1 MKALLR
7 LLVTAILVLVAT
19 PALAADK
26 VAVLSFSSPNNVSRP
41 ELEQVRQWTRDAVA
55 RVGKTYATPNEMVSA
70 EAAVRDGVADT
81 SEEHVAAGKIAGAEW
96 TVTARVERIDN
107 PPATLGNGT
116 VEEGY
121 TTYRLEVEACQIGT
135 GRVESLSREVTPDDA
150 TPMIG
155 EMLAL
160 LLRPEGLANA
170 DIPWERAGV
179 PRPKPKPVRPA
190 PPPPAPPPPVPVPAP
205 PPLAPPEPRLVYGA
219 GAPFAVGFA
228 MGVTDA
234 ASTPSVGRGP
244 TTSMTVGGT
253 LGYALPD
260 VAPGLEIRGNVMG
273 QAVGPKAVEVSAGAR
288 YAFAPFGGLRLF
300 VGPELLLGA
309 HVASGADRT
318 VRFLTHGSAFVAY
331 GITTNIQ
338 VEAAGELAGAFG
350 GPGSLLLVGGTGRV
364 VLRF

>member
-1 MKALLR
+1 MKALLS
-7 LLVTAILVLVAT
+7 LLVTAACLVVAL

-26 VAVLSFSSPNNVSRP
+26 VAVLPFSSPNNVSRP

-55 RVGKTYATPNEMVSA
+55 RVGKTPATPNEMVSA

-81 SEEHVAAGKIAGAEW
+81 SDEHVKAGRAASAEW
-96 TVTARVERIDN
+96 TLTSRVERIDN

-121 TTYRLEVEACQIGT
+121 TTYKLEVEACQVAT
-135 GRVESLSREVTPDDA
+135 GRVESLSREITPDDA
-150 TPMIG
+150 TTMIG
-155 EMLAL
+155 EVLAL

-170 DIPWERAGV
+170 DIPWEHVGV
-179 PRPKPKPVRPA
+179 PRPKPKPKAPPKPEPA
-190 PPPPAPPPPVPVPAP
+190 PAPVPAP
-205 PPLAPPEPRLVYGA
+205 LPPAPREPRPVYGA

-244 TTSMTVGGT
+244 TTSMTIGGT
-253 LGYALPD
+253 LGYALPEA
-260 VAPGLEIRGNVMG
+260 APGLEIRANVMG
-273 QAVGPKAVEVSAGAR
+273 QAIGPKAVEISAGAR

-309 HVASGADRT
+309 HVASGADKT
-318 VRFLTHGSAFVAY
+318 ARFLTHGAAFVAY

-338 VEAAGELAGAFG
+338 VEAAGDLAGAFG

-364 VLRF
+364 ALRF

>member
-1 MKALLR
+1 M
-7 LLVTAILVLVAT
+7 

-26 VAVLSFSSPNNVSRP
+26 VAVLPFSSPNNVSRP

-55 RVGKTYATPNEMVSA
+55 GVGKTYATPNEMVSA

-81 SEEHVAAGKIAGAEW
+81 SEEHVKAGKAASADW
-96 TVTARVERIDN
+96 TLTSRVERIDN
-107 PPATLGNGT
+107 PPATLANGT

-121 TTYRLEVEACQIGT
+121 TTYKLEVEACQVAT
-135 GRVESLSREVTPDDA
+135 GRVESLSREITPDDA

-170 DIPWERAGV
+170 DIPWEHVGV
-179 PRPKPKPVRPA
+179 ARPKPKPKA
-190 PPPPAPPPPVPVPAP
+190 PPAPVPEPVPAP
-205 PPLAPPEPRLVYGA
+205 APAAPPEPRPVYGA

-228 MGVTDA
+228 LGVTDA

-244 TTSMTVGGT
+244 TTSMTIGGT
-253 LGYALPD
+253 LGYALPED
-260 VAPGLEIRGNVMG
+260 APGLEIRANVMG
-273 QAVGPKAVEVSAGAR
+273 QAIGPKAVEISAGAR
-288 YAFAPFGGLRLF
+288 YALAPFRGLRLF

-309 HVASGADRT
+309 HVASGADKT
-318 VRFLTHGSAFVAY
+318 ARFLTHGAAFVAY
-331 GITTNIQ
+331 GITTNVQ
-338 VEAAGELAGAFG
+338 VEAAGDLAGAFG